1 MPGDSDVRFNREGHP
16 MTMHRRMLGALT
28 ATSMLPRGASAQP
41 GPTRPIRFFVGFA
54 AGGTIDI
61 AARLLAEKLSPVWGQ
76 PVVVENRAGAGG
88 TIAGLAVA
96 RAEPDGTTLLIS
108 SAAEVVVAPFTQ
120 ASLAYHPRTEFTPI
134 SLIARNPFA
143 LVVTPGLPAQTLP
156 ELIALAKRQPL
167 SYASSG
173 VGTTTHLVSELF
185 KLRTGTE
192 IEHVP
197 YRGTAQLQADLL
209 AGRVHMAFDSVSA
222 ILPQIQ
228 AGRLRAIG
236 VATAA
241 RTPQAPDIPTLSELG
256 LTGFVGGGWAGFLG
270 PAGLPAPLAARLESD
285 LRAAMASGVGTELAR
300 RGFDPVGSDSA
311 TFRAFIEEEIV
322 RWGEVA
328 RAAGIRPA

>member
-1 MPGDSDVRFNREGHP
+1 MMRRRSLAALAVAALPLRALAQAWPGKPVRF
-16 MTMHRRMLGALT
+16 L
-28 ATSMLPRGASAQP
+28 
-41 GPTRPIRFFVGFA
+41 VGFA

-61 AARLLAEKLSPVWGQ
+61 AARLLAEKLSPGWGQ

-88 TIAGLAVA
+88 TIAGQAVA
-96 RAEPDGTTLLIS
+96 RAEPDGTTLLVS
-108 SAAEVVVAPFTQ
+108 SAAEIAVAPYTQ
-120 ASLAYHPRTEFTPI
+120 ASLAYNPRSDLTPI

-143 LVVTPGLPAQTLP
+143 LVVPESLPARTLP

-173 VGTTTHLVSELF
+173 VGTTTHFVTELF

-197 YRGTAQLQADLL
+197 YRGTAQLQADLA
-209 AGRVHMAFDSVSA
+209 AGRVHLAFDAVSA
-222 ILPQIQ
+222 VLPQVQ

-236 VATAA
+236 VATAQ
-241 RTPQAPDIPTLSELG
+241 RSPQAPDIPTLSELG
-256 LTGFVGGGWAGFLG
+256 LAGFVGGGWAGFLG
-270 PAGLPAPLAARLESD
+270 PAGLPAPIAARLEAD
-285 LRAAMASGVGTELAR
+285 LRAAMAAGVGAELAK
-300 RGFDPVGSDSA
+300 RGFDPVGSSSA
-311 TFRAFIEEEIV
+311 EFRTFIEEETN

>member
-1 MPGDSDVRFNREGHP
+1 MMRRRSLAALAAAAALPLPARAQSWPSKPVRF
-16 MTMHRRMLGALT
+16 L
-28 ATSMLPRGASAQP
+28 
-41 GPTRPIRFFVGFA
+41 VGFA

-96 RAEPDGTTLLIS
+96 RAEPDGHTMLV
-108 SAAEVVVAPFTQ
+108 SAAAEIVVAPYTQ
-120 ASLAYHPRTEFTPI
+120 ASLAYNPRTDLTPI

-143 LVVTPGLPAQTLP
+143 LVVTESLPARTLP
-156 ELIALAKRQPL
+156 ELLELAKRQPL
-167 SYASSG
+167 TYASSG
-173 VGTTTHLVSELF
+173 VGTTTHFVTELF
-185 KLRTGTE
+185 KLRTGAD

-197 YRGTAQLQADLL
+197 YRGTAALQADLV
-209 AGRVHMAFDSVSA
+209 AGRVSMAFDAVSA
-222 ILPQIQ
+222 VLPQVR

-241 RTPQAPDIPTLSELG
+241 RSPQAPDIPTFSELG
-256 LTGFVGGGWAGFLG
+256 LAGFEGGGWAGFLG
-270 PAGLPAPLAARLESD
+270 PAGLPAPLAARLEAD
-285 LRAAMASGVGTELAR
+285 VRAAMAAGVGQELAR
-300 RGFDPVGSDSA
+300 RGFDPVGSSSA
-311 TFRAFIEEEIV
+311 EFRSFIEAETV